1 VFLRPYSNFVEVF
14 GGIGLAMAATLTLL
28 GVGRTNLWF
37 PILSAIAFPAMA
49 ISPFLIM
56 RAQIP
61 LQVKLAIILVLGL
74 LVVPFLGLRDPFYL
88 ELAIQIAIFA
98 ALALGL
104 NIVVGFAGLLDLG
117 YVAFFAVGAYTWGI
131 FASRQA
137 ETVFKINNAL
147 AAPELFWV
155 FLF

>member
-1 VFLRPYSNFVEVF
+1 MATQMLPSDKQKNADSRLPVFLRPYSNFVEVF

-28 GVGRTNLWF
+28 GIGRTNLWF

-61 LQVKLAIILVLGL
+61 LQIKLAIILVLGL
-74 LVVPFLGLRDPFYL
+74 LVVPFLGLRDTFYL

-117 YVAFFAVGAYTWGI
+117 YVAF
-131 FASRQA
+131 
-137 ETVFKINNAL
+137 
-147 AAPELFWV
+147 
-155 FLF
+155 